1 MWYQLLPT
9 SNSTETEQLTQSRCL
24 TESQVCEV
32 DPMPFKQPT
41 LQLKVSH
48 QGILPQDK
56 YGTENFLVRDGI

>member
-1 MWYQLLPT
+1 MWYQLLPA
-9 SNSTETEQLTQSRCL
+9 SNSTETEQPTQFQYL
-24 TESQVCEV
+24 TEGQVCEA